1 VADFR
6 APLCE
11 AYVVRERAEAFQI
24 LDYCGFQGIFG
35 FRTRLWKILPQSKSV
50 YICLVIKNIKSLL

>member
-1 VADFR
+1 VADFQ

-35 FRTRLWKILPQSKSV
+35 FSIRFQKILLQPKSV
-50 YICLVIKNIKSLL
+50 YICPVIKNIKSFL